1 MRRRPAAPAL
11 TAPPVLADTGLLF
24 ALHAA
29 NDPFN
34 SLARRW
40 LASFDGQLHTVG
52 GVLAETAW
60 QLPARHRAQVAELV
74 RRGAVQVHAPNAAG
88 YARMAQLLD
97 KYADLDPDW
106 ADIELLWL
114 AETTGIHRIAT
125 LDGADFGVYRVHGRQ
140 RFEIVW
146 PPRAA

>member
-1 MRRRPAAPAL
+1 MRRRAAPAL
-11 TAPPVLADTGLLF
+11 TAAPVLADTGLLF

-29 NDPFN
+29 NDPFHA
-34 SLARRW
+34 LALSW
-40 LASFDGQLHTVG
+40 VAGFAGQLHTVG

-60 QLPARHRAQVAELV
+60 QLPARHRARVADLV
-74 RRGAVQVHAPNAAG
+74 RLGAVQVHAPDAAG

-114 AETTGIHRIAT
+114 AETTGIRRIAT
-125 LDGADFGVYRVHGRQ
+125 LDGADFGVYRLHGRQ
-140 RFEIVW
+140 RFDIVW
-146 PPRAA
+146 PHLA

>member
-1 MRRRPAAPAL
+1 MARRSVPAA
-11 TAPPVLADTGLLF
+11 TAAPVLADTGLLF

-34 SLARRW
+34 ALARTW
-40 LASFDGQLHTVG
+40 VASFDGQLHTVSS
-52 GVLAETAW
+52 VLAETAW
-60 QLPARHRAQVAELV
+60 QLPARHRARVADLV
-74 RRGAVQVHAPNAAG
+74 RRGAVQVHAPDTAG

-114 AETTGIHRIAT
+114 AEATGIHRIAT
-125 LDGADFGVYRVHGRQ
+125 LDAADFGVYRLHGRQ
-140 RFEIVW
+140 RFDIVW
-146 PPRAA
+146 PR